1 MTEAKK
7 KRQYGVAA
15 NTPNRIVLPERHVI
29 VLVGGTVD
37 PTNFWEDINL
47 PEDRHDTTHSRG
59 YSQSGENKKDPKY
72 WAAAANGAR
81 DTHDDNWYW
90 ETNPDFRDKL
100 CLAARRSR
108 RAEAAQAQA
117 RPATPVAPEIN
128 TGRAAAA
135 CRLRPQRARSASRYL
150 SVIASPL
157 RSAFASKPT

>member
-47 PEDRHDTTHSRG
+47 PEDRQDPTHSRG
-59 YSQSGENKKDPKY
+59 YSQSAENKKDPKY

-100 CLAARRSR
+100 GILRRH
-108 RAEAAQAQA
+108 
-117 RPATPVAPEIN
+117 ATNMQVFTMHGWTADNAPRNREI
-128 TGRAAAA
+128 
-135 CRLRPQRARSASRYL
+135 
-150 SVIASPL
+150 
-157 RSAFASKPT
+157 